1 MLKEPCLDGL
11 VEGKGEGFYSLCIP
25 LKTPLFGSDEKR
37 VHRISVVFSCLNFAA
52 SPVVSL
58 FSKLGVLFIVE
69 KFFVTYFITFF
80 MSRTAE
86 SIGAV
91 MVVIDEVAFGSGE
104 FKIRAVLA

>member
-1 MLKEPCLDGL
+1 MLKEPSLNGL
-11 VEGKGEGFYSLCIP
+11 IEGKREGFYSLCIP

-69 KFFVTYFITFF
+69 KIFVTYFITFF

-91 MVVIDEVAFGSGE
+91 MIVIDKVSLGSGE
-104 FKIRAVLA
+104 FEICAILA